1 MSDIDDTTRKLYH
14 LEREIATHSRVLAQN
29 AEAMKNLA
37 ERSDERLD
45 YIRNEFR
52 EVKELIRADRLEAKA
67 ARDRIVGAASAT
79 FLAFVT
85 AVWFVIVEPMH
96 DQLAVLERRLLDV
109 EKRIEVSYPLDDSDH
124 PQ

>member
-1 MSDIDDTTRKLYH
+1 MDINDSTRKLYH
-14 LEREIATHSRVLAQN
+14 LEREIGTHSQILAQN
-29 AEAMKNLA
+29 AQSMKNLA
-37 ERSDERLD
+37 ERSDERLE

-67 ARDRIVGAASAT
+67 ARDKIVGAASAT
-79 FLAFVT
+79 MLAFVT
-85 AVWFVIVEPMH
+85 AVWFVIVEPVH

-109 EKRIEVSYPLDDSDH
+109 EKRIEVSYPLNGDDK